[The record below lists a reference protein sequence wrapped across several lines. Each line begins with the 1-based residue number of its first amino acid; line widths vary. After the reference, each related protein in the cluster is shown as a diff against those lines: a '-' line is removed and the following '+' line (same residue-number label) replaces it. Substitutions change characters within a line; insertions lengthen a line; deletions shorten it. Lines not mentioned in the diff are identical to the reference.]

1 MKTSNGRGRPKGQ
14 KTNVLLL
21 DYRTWQIRYDGSAWP
36 SINYILKK
44 KTGKKMAYC
53 DSLASAL
60 RMLYNEMLI
69 DYVNRKNDYGA
80 KFLDLA
86 NAINKTK
93 NDISRLFKIL
103 PKLEIE
109 IKKEKKEN
117 E

>member
-1 MKTSNGRGRPKGQ
+1 MFKGRGRPKGQ
-14 KTNVLLL
+14 TSNTILL
-21 DYRTWQIRYDGSAWP
+21 DYRTWKIIYDGSAWP
-36 SINYILKK
+36 SINYILQKK
-44 KTGKKMAYC
+44 GTRKVAYC
-53 DSLASAL
+53 GTLESAL
-60 RMLYNEMLI
+60 KIMYDEMLV
-69 DYVNRKNDYGA
+69 DYVNRQNDYGA

-109 IKKEKKEN
+109 IKKEKKEI